1 MSAPELQAPSPFFE
15 ANLERLRAAARLGPV
30 LDVACGRGRHALAA
44 AELGAHV
51 VAIDRNAASLA
62 ELRELAL
69 ERALHVAPVR
79 SDLESR
85 HPLPVRPR
93 CFGAVLVFRF
103 LHRPLANRLVEA
115 LRPGGLLLYETFTRR
130 QCELHGGPS
139 NPDFLLREGELP
151 GLFEELEVLDYE
163 ECLVADP
170 FSQHVA
176 RLAARRP
183 AEPAPG
189 G

>member
-1 MSAPELQAPSPFFE
+1 
-15 ANLERLRAAARLGPV
+15 LRWT
-30 LDVACGRGRHALAA
+30 
-44 AELGAHV
+44 
-51 VAIDRNAASLA
+51 
-62 ELRELAL
+62 
-69 ERALHVAPVR
+69 PVR

-85 HPLPVRPR
+85 HPLPVRSR

-130 QCELHGGPS
+130 QCELYGGPR
-139 NPDFLLREGELP
+139 NPDFLLREAELP
-151 GLFEELEVLDYE
+151 GLFEALEVLDYE
-163 ECLVADP
+163 ECLVDAP

-183 AEPAPG
+183 ANPAAAG
-189 G
+189 